1 MRTKECEVQ
10 FNLARYEQQR
20 KEAQNEQQ
28 RSRTLS
34 AQVST
39 FSQTE
44 NELRSQLNIY
54 VEKFKQVSKLP
65 IVTPPCHIH
74 TNPHIKCQP
83 QNPHLLLQSS

>member
-10 FNLARYEQQR
+10 YNVARFEQQR
-20 KEAQNEQQ
+20 KLAENETT

-44 NELRSQLNIY
+44 TELRSQLNIY
-54 VEKFKQVSKLP
+54 VEKFKQAS
-65 IVTPPCHIH
+65 
-74 TNPHIKCQP
+74 
-83 QNPHLLLQSS
+83 LLSYFFHDTRKSI

>member
-10 FNLARYEQQR
+10 YNVARFEQQR
-20 KEAQNEQQ
+20 KLAENETI

-44 NELRSQLNIY
+44 TELRSQLNIY
-54 VEKFKQVSKLP
+54 VEKFKQASTLF
-65 IVTPPCHIH
+65 
-74 TNPHIKCQP
+74 
-83 QNPHLLLQSS
+83 